1 MEVGKLNNIPA
12 NNRWVSKVTA
22 MEVKGKDHDEQQMNK
37 RKNYMEEAQFLVYML
52 HKVSFDENV
61 YDKLKQVVP

>member
-1 MEVGKLNNIPA
+1 
-12 NNRWVSKVTA
+12 

-37 RKNYMEEAQFLVYML
+37 RKNYMEEARFLVYML